1 MLYQK
6 VYISLTVR
14 NTLNNK
20 IMEKYVKPQLFAQ
33 EVAEIELL
41 AGTTLPPGP
50 VGPGTDIDP
59 KQGNS
64 NGGNPVKRYSVWED
78 QE

>member
-1 MLYQK
+1 M
-6 VYISLTVR
+6 VR

-20 IMEKYVKPQLFAQ
+20 IMEKYVKPQLFAL

-41 AGTTLPPGP
+41 ANTTLPPGP
-50 VGPGTDIDP
+50 DGPGVDTDP

-78 QE
+78 EE

>member
-14 NTLNNK
+14 NILNNK

-41 AGTTLPPGP
+41 AGTTLPPG
-50 VGPGTDIDP
+50 TDVDP
-59 KQGNS
+59 KQGNT

-78 QE
+78 EE